1 MLTIYIQVK
10 INPALVGP
18 PGTKASWRNR
28 FASIKGV
35 WLVALLALV
44 VMGGIWGGFFTPE
57 EAGAIGSLVAFLIAL
72 GRKTLTRENV
82 LQCLGSTVR
91 TTAMIFTIMIG
102 AMIFNGF
109 IAITKL
115 PFMLSELVS
124 NLPWPPMLILVAILF
139 LYAILGCIMD
149 PLAMVILTLPILLP
163 TLSRLGF
170 DLIWFGVLM
179 TIMTE
184 MALITP
190 PIGVNVFVISG
201 MAPEVPMYT
210 VFRGIVPFIFALI
223 VCLAVVILFPQIALL
238 LPNAMRG
245 LGVKDKLNKSI
256 SPHYKNM
263 MIKSFFKNAGA

>member
-1 MLTIYIQVK
+1 MVPVAVPEMKKYSYAPTLALGSIAAGGTLGILIPPSTPFVVYAIFAEQSIGKLFIAGILPGLLLTILFMLTIYVQVK

-149 PLAMVILTLPILLP
+149 PLAMVILTLPILLH
-163 TLSRLGF
+163 SF
-170 DLIWFGVLM
+170 S
-179 TIMTE
+179 
-184 MALITP
+184 
-190 PIGVNVFVISG
+190 IG
-201 MAPEVPMYT
+201 
-210 VFRGIVPFIFALI
+210 L
-223 VCLAVVILFPQIALL
+223 
-238 LPNAMRG
+238 
-245 LGVKDKLNKSI
+245 
-256 SPHYKNM
+256 
-263 MIKSFFKNAGA
+263 